1 MKSKHMGRASF
12 VMMPYL
18 TLLTYLTLPFT
29 LPYLRTYLITQT
41 STPKPSPPKLAK
53 SKPDNFMGRTYPHTY
68 PHISPTPQMG
78 PMALQGALGGSPGR
92 PPRWTQNR
100 PPYGGICAGTSGICA
115 CKQIYMFTRGRG
127 GYVRRFGGMC
137 GRPAGYV
144 RRGAPC
150 VRGFGDM
157 CGICACGKKRGVRE
171 ICPGMCGSP
180 WLCAGTSI
188 PHKAAQTDGHP
199 GTRALKTCFDII
211 SKHMG
216 QASFVMIVMG
226 TRSKASFVS
235 HRTYPRTYP
244 KTLQPASNPS
254 KWAKPLS

>member
-1 MKSKHMGRASF
+1 
-12 VMMPYL
+12 
-18 TLLTYLTLPFT
+18 
-29 LPYLRTYLITQT
+29 
-41 STPKPSPPKLAK
+41 
-53 SKPDNFMGRTYPHTY
+53 
-68 PHISPTPQMG
+68 
-78 PMALQGALGGSPGR
+78 MALQGALGGSPGR

-180 WLCAGTSI
+180 WVCAGTSI

-199 GTRALKTCFDII
+199 GTRALKTCFDIK

-216 QASFVMIVMG
+216 QASFVMMVMG
-226 TRSKASFVS
+226 ARSCSKEATPRLYPTAHIPAHTPKPGKPHQIQAHRPSLFRNDGNGGQKLLKRSEASSVS
-235 HRTYPRTYP
+235 HRTDPRTYP
-244 KTLQPASNPS
+244 KTWQSTSNPS
-254 KWAKPLS
+254 TWAKPLW

>member
-1 MKSKHMGRASF
+1 
-12 VMMPYL
+12 
-18 TLLTYLTLPFT
+18 
-29 LPYLRTYLITQT
+29 
-41 STPKPSPPKLAK
+41 
-53 SKPDNFMGRTYPHTY
+53 
-68 PHISPTPQMG
+68 
-78 PMALQGALGGSPGR
+78 MALQGALGGSPGR
-92 PPRWTQNR
+92 PPWWTQNC

-180 WLCAGTSI
+180 WVCAGTSI

-199 GTRALKTCFDII
+199 GTRALKTCFDIK

-216 QASFVMIVMG
+216 QAAVVMMVMG
-226 TRSKASFVS
+226 ARSFSKEARASSVS

-244 KTLQPASNPS
+244 KTWQPT
-254 KWAKPLS
+254 

>member
-1 MKSKHMGRASF
+1 
-12 VMMPYL
+12 
-18 TLLTYLTLPFT
+18 
-29 LPYLRTYLITQT
+29 
-41 STPKPSPPKLAK
+41 
-53 SKPDNFMGRTYPHTY
+53 
-68 PHISPTPQMG
+68 MG
-78 PMALQGALGGSPGR
+78 PMALQGALGGSPG
-92 PPRWTQNR
+92 PPLPRWTQNR

-180 WLCAGTSI
+180 WVCAGTSI

-199 GTRALKTCFDII
+199 ATRALKACSHWLGVCAWPILARPGVRSCSVGAAFYRWAAWII
-211 SKHMG
+211 VVERWRLARHEGKHITKWVRTYSRTYP
-216 QASFVMIVMG
+216 QK
-226 TRSKASFVS
+226 KASHISPKNGFAHIPGNPS
-235 HRTYPRTYP
+235 AHLPPRTYP
-244 KTLQPASNPS
+244 
-254 KWAKPLS
+254 